1 MFYFLSFETIGGEYG
16 IVHGSTKVVDLAHH
30 AQVLLESGLV
40 DQVSIGW
47 IKHKNVVAWEKN
59 LSSFIDYGREILR
72 VANEV
77 VDGTFE

>member
-1 MFYFLSFETIGGEYG
+1 MFYFLSFETVDGEYG
-16 IVHGSTKVVDLAHH
+16 IIHGSTRVVDLAHH

-72 VANEV
+72 MANEV
-77 VDGTFE
+77 LDGKSE

>member
-1 MFYFLSFETIGGEYG
+1 MFYFLNFETVDGEYG
-16 IVHGSTKVVDLAHH
+16 IIHGSTRVVDLAHH

-72 VANEV
+72 MANEV
-77 VDGTFE
+77 LDGKSE

>member
-1 MFYFLSFETIGGEYG
+1 MFYFLSFETVDGEYG
-16 IVHGSTKVVDLAHH
+16 IIRGSTKVVDLAHH

-72 VANEV
+72 MANEV
-77 VDGTFE
+77 LDGKSE